1 MRNCNIQAATAK
13 VPISYAC
20 CWFSYVAAHFFSVDD
35 WLKNFENKVKPF
47 VEMKDKLDEAAAKK
61 MGIKDPEA
69 YP

>member
-1 MRNCNIQAATAK
+1 MNIHEGNGYRRLLCKKYQNLTILL
-13 VPISYAC
+13 VS
-20 CWFSYVAAHFFSVDD
+20 FFSVDD

-47 VEMKDKLDEAAAKK
+47 VELKDKLDETAAKK

>member
-1 MRNCNIQAATAK
+1 MSIGGYLCNKYQNLMILL
-13 VPISYAC
+13 VS
-20 CWFSYVAAHFFSVDD
+20 SFFSVDD

-47 VEMKDKLDEAAAKK
+47 VELKDKLDETAAKK

>member
-1 MRNCNIQAATAK
+1 M
-13 VPISYAC
+13 
-20 CWFSYVAAHFFSVDD
+20 DD

-47 VEMKDKLDEAAAKK
+47 VELKDKLDETAAKK

>member
-1 MRNCNIQAATAK
+1 MILF
-13 VPISYAC
+13 IS
-20 CWFSYVAAHFFSVDD
+20 SFFSVDD

-47 VEMKDKLDEAAAKK
+47 VELKDKLDETAAKK